1 MTAHNDDLIR
11 AFIAEGREELPDRAF
26 DAVRG
31 DIHRTRQRV
40 VIGPWREP
48 QMSNLAKV
56 AIAAAAVVAVLFG
69 ASRLLP
75 PASGPG
81 TTTPSP
87 TPSPTVTPTGTPAP
101 TPTGAFGG
109 TVGFTGDGGAPGT
122 TAIDAVATG
131 DRVSGTAVT
140 TLRQGIHTVR
150 LACAARDGDDWVVGG
165 KVEKSTIP
173 GEPAGT
179 WSAVLVKD
187 GSPQRI
193 FTWLSDDP
201 SAASDCE
208 SWLATFGPS
217 GLGTADYATVESGEL
232 VSPPDLM
239 PWRPAPPSP

>member
-1 MTAHNDDLIR
+1 MTAHHPDELIR

-31 DIHRTRQRV
+31 EIHSTRQRV

-56 AIAAAAVVAVLFG
+56 ALAAAAVVAVVFG

-75 PASGPG
+75 TASGPG
-81 TTTPSP
+81 TTPPSP
-87 TPSPTVTPTGTPAP
+87 TASPTVTPTGTPTP

-109 TVGFTGDGGAPGT
+109 TVEFTGDAGAPGT

-131 DRVSGTAVT
+131 GRVSGTAVT
-140 TLRQGIHTVR
+140 TLRQGVHTVR
-150 LACAARDGDDWVVGG
+150 LACAAREGDVWVVGG

-208 SWLATFGPS
+208 SWLATFGPDGIGPS
-217 GLGTADYATVESGEL
+217 DYTAVESGEL
-232 VSPPDLM
+232 VPPADLT
-239 PWRPAPPSP
+239 PWPALPSP